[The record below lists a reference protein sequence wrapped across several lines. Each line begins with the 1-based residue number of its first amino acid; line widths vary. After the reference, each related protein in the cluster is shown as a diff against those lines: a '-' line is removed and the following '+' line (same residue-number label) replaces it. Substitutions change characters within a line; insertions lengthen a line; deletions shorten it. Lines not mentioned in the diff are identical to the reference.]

1 MIWHVQNEN
10 FILDSTRIFMKAFH
24 LLLFDG
30 SFIFPECIL
39 IFGLILLLMIDS
51 TSDQKDI
58 PWLYFI
64 SSTSFVMSI
73 TALLFRWR
81 EEPMIS
87 FSGNFQ
93 TNNFNEIFQFLI
105 LLCSTLCIPLSVEYI
120 ECTEM
125 AITEF
130 LLFVLTATLGGMF
143 LCGAND
149 LIIIFVAPECFSLCS
164 YLLSGY
170 TKKDVRSNE
179 ATMKYLLMGG
189 ASSSILV
196 HGFSWLYGSSGG
208 EIELQ
213 EIVNGLINTQMH
225 NSPGIPIALIF
236 ITVGI
241 GFKLSLAPSH
251 QWTPDVYEGVRRVR
265 NNESLYDK
273 RIHFASLLLR
283 VVPTKDRTNDVYK
296 KDLNSRC
303 RCYIVG
309 SHPSETMS
317 KEVRNPLF
325 DSDSPTPVVA
335 FLSVTSKVAASA
347 LATRIFDIPF
357 YFSSNEWHLL
367 LEILAILSMIL
378 GNLIAITQTSMK
390 RMVAYSSIGQ
400 IGYVI
405 IGIIVGDS
413 NGGYASMITYMLFY
427 ISMNLGTFA
436 CIILFGLRTG
446 TDNIRDY
453 AGLYT
458 KETIQFIKIH
468 NEYRIHTILHF
479 STNLISFVI
488 LSGYSFWG
496 ENRGR
501 GQIYPDGSKSNNTV
515 YNATAGGI
523 ISKILR
529 KEKGG
534 YEITIVDASNERQ
547 VIDIIPRGL
556 ELLVSEGESIKLDQP
571 LTSNPNVGGFGQGD
585 AEIVLQD
592 PLRVQGLLFFLGSV
606 VLAQIFLVLKK
617 KQFEKFNG
625 TP

>member
-1 MIWHVQNEN
+1 
-10 FILDSTRIFMKAFH
+10 MKAFH

-64 SSTSFVMSI
+64 SSTSLVMSI

-81 EEPMIS
+81 EEPIIS

-105 LLCSTLCIPLSVEYI
+105 LLCSILCIPLSVEYV

-130 LLFVLTATLGGMF
+130 LLFILTATLGGMF

-149 LIIIFVAPECFSLCS
+149 LITIFVAPECFSLCS
-164 YLLSGY
+164 YLLAGY

-213 EIVNGLINTQMH
+213 EIVNGLINTQMY
-225 NSPGIPIALIF
+225 NSPGISIALIF

-241 GFKLSLAPSH
+241 GFKLSPAPSH
-251 QWTPDVYEGVRRVR
+251 QWTPDVYEG
-265 NNESLYDK
+265 
-273 RIHFASLLLR
+273 
-283 VVPTKDRTNDVYK
+283 
-296 KDLNSRC
+296 
-303 RCYIVG
+303 
-309 SHPSETMS
+309 
-317 KEVRNPLF
+317 VRNPLF

-390 RMVAYSSIGQ
+390 RMLAYSSIGQ

-405 IGIIVGDS
+405 IGIIVGDL
-413 NGGYASMITYMLFY
+413 NDGYASMIIYMLFY

-436 CIILFGLRTG
+436 CIVLFGLRTG

-458 KETIQFIKIH
+458 KDPFLT
-468 NEYRIHTILHF
+468 
-479 STNLISFVI
+479 
-488 LSGYSFWG
+488 LSLALCLLSLGGLPPLAGFFGKLYLFWCG
-496 ENRGR
+496 W
-501 GQIYPDGSKSNNTV
+501 Q
-515 YNATAGGI
+515 AG
-523 ISKILR
+523 L
-529 KEKGG
+529 
-534 YEITIVDASNERQ
+534 Y
-547 VIDIIPRGL
+547 
-556 ELLVSEGESIKLDQP
+556 
-571 LTSNPNVGGFGQGD
+571 
-585 AEIVLQD
+585 
-592 PLRVQGLLFFLGSV
+592 
-606 VLAQIFLVLKK
+606 FLVLIGLLTSVLSIYYYLKIIK
-617 KQFEKFNG
+617 LLMIGRNQEI
-625 TP
+625 TPYVRNYRRSPLRSTNSIELSMIVCVIASTILGISMNPIISIAQDTLF

>member
-130 LLFVLTATLGGMF
+130 LLFILTATLGGMF

-149 LIIIFVAPECFSLCS
+149 LITIFVAPECFSLCS

-213 EIVNGLINTQMH
+213 EIVNGLINTQMY
-225 NSPGIPIALIF
+225 NSPGISIALIF

-251 QWTPDVYEGVRRVR
+251 QWTPDVYEG
-265 NNESLYDK
+265 
-273 RIHFASLLLR
+273 
-283 VVPTKDRTNDVYK
+283 
-296 KDLNSRC
+296 
-303 RCYIVG
+303 
-309 SHPSETMS
+309 
-317 KEVRNPLF
+317 
-325 DSDSPTPVVA
+325 SPTPVVA

-347 LATRIFDIPF
+347 SATRIFDIPF

-390 RMVAYSSIGQ
+390 RMLAYSSIGQ

-427 ISMNLGTFA
+427 IAMNLGTFA

-458 KETIQFIKIH
+458 KDPFLALSLALCLLSLGGLPPLAGFFGKLHLFWCGWQAGLYFLVSIGLLTSVLSIYYYLKIIKLLMTGRNQEITPH
-468 NEYRIHTILHF
+468 VRNYRISPL
-479 STNLISFVI
+479 
-488 LSGYSFWG
+488 
-496 ENRGR
+496 R
-501 GQIYPDGSKSNNTV
+501 SNNSIELSMIVCVIASTIP
-515 YNATAGGI
+515 GI
-523 ISKILR
+523 SM
-529 KEKGG
+529 
-534 YEITIVDASNERQ
+534 NP
-547 VIDIIPRGL
+547 IIA
-556 ELLVSEGESIKLDQP
+556 I
-571 LTSNPNVGGFGQGD
+571 
-585 AEIVLQD
+585 AQD
-592 PLRVQGLLFFLGSV
+592 TLF
-606 VLAQIFLVLKK
+606 
-617 KQFEKFNG
+617 
-625 TP
+625 

>member
-1 MIWHVQNEN
+1 
-10 FILDSTRIFMKAFH
+10 MKAFH

-39 IFGLILLLMIDS
+39 IFCLILLLMIDS

-81 EEPMIS
+81 EEPIIS

-149 LIIIFVAPECFSLCS
+149 LITIFVAPECFSLCS

-213 EIVNGLINTQMH
+213 EIVNGLINTQMY
-225 NSPGIPIALIF
+225 NSPGISIALIF

-251 QWTPDVYEGVRRVR
+251 QWTPDVYEG
-265 NNESLYDK
+265 
-273 RIHFASLLLR
+273 
-283 VVPTKDRTNDVYK
+283 
-296 KDLNSRC
+296 
-303 RCYIVG
+303 
-309 SHPSETMS
+309 
-317 KEVRNPLF
+317 
-325 DSDSPTPVVA
+325 SPTPVVA

-347 LATRIFDIPF
+347 SATRIFDIPF

-390 RMVAYSSIGQ
+390 RMLAYSSIGQ

-427 ISMNLGTFA
+427 IAMNLGTFA

-458 KETIQFIKIH
+458 KDPFLALSLALCLLSLGGLPPLAGFFGKLHLFWCGWQAGLYFLVSIGLLTSVLSIYYYLKIIKLLMTGRNQEITPH
-468 NEYRIHTILHF
+468 VRNYRISPL
-479 STNLISFVI
+479 
-488 LSGYSFWG
+488 
-496 ENRGR
+496 R
-501 GQIYPDGSKSNNTV
+501 SNNSIELSMIVCVIASTIP
-515 YNATAGGI
+515 GI
-523 ISKILR
+523 SM
-529 KEKGG
+529 
-534 YEITIVDASNERQ
+534 NP
-547 VIDIIPRGL
+547 IIA
-556 ELLVSEGESIKLDQP
+556 I
-571 LTSNPNVGGFGQGD
+571 
-585 AEIVLQD
+585 AQD
-592 PLRVQGLLFFLGSV
+592 TLFSF
-606 VLAQIFLVLKK
+606 
-617 KQFEKFNG
+617 
-625 TP
+625 

>member
-10 FILDSTRIFMKAFH
+10 LILDSTRIFMKAFH

-64 SSTSFVMSI
+64 SSTSLVMSI

-81 EEPMIS
+81 EEPMII

-149 LIIIFVAPECFSLCS
+149 LITIFVAPECFSLCS

-213 EIVNGLINTQMH
+213 EIVNGLINTQMY
-225 NSPGIPIALIF
+225 NSPGILIALLF

-251 QWTPDVYEGVRRVR
+251 QWTPDVYEG
-265 NNESLYDK
+265 
-273 RIHFASLLLR
+273 
-283 VVPTKDRTNDVYK
+283 
-296 KDLNSRC
+296 
-303 RCYIVG
+303 
-309 SHPSETMS
+309 
-317 KEVRNPLF
+317 
-325 DSDSPTPVVA
+325 SPTPVVA

-347 LATRIFDIPF
+347 SATRIFDIPF

-390 RMVAYSSIGQ
+390 RMLAYSSIGQ

-436 CIILFGLRTG
+436 CIVLFGLRTG

-458 KETIQFIKIH
+458 KDPFLALSLALCLLSLGGLPPLAGFFGKLHLFWCGWQAGLYFLVSIGLLTSVISIYYYLKIIKLLMTGRNQEITPH
-468 NEYRIHTILHF
+468 VRNYRRSPL
-479 STNLISFVI
+479 
-488 LSGYSFWG
+488 
-496 ENRGR
+496 R
-501 GQIYPDGSKSNNTV
+501 SNNSIELSMIVCVIASTIP
-515 YNATAGGI
+515 GI
-523 ISKILR
+523 SM
-529 KEKGG
+529 
-534 YEITIVDASNERQ
+534 NP
-547 VIDIIPRGL
+547 IIA
-556 ELLVSEGESIKLDQP
+556 I
-571 LTSNPNVGGFGQGD
+571 
-585 AEIVLQD
+585 AQD
-592 PLRVQGLLFFLGSV
+592 TLF
-606 VLAQIFLVLKK
+606 
-617 KQFEKFNG
+617 
-625 TP
+625 

>member
-24 LLLFDG
+24 LLLFNG

-58 PWLYFI
+58 PWFYFI
-64 SSTSFVMSI
+64 SSTSLVMSL
-73 TALLFRWR
+73 TSLLFRWR

-149 LIIIFVAPECFSLCS
+149 LITIFVAPECFSLCS

-170 TKKDVRSNE
+170 TKRDVRSNE
-179 ATMKYLLMGG
+179 ATTKYLLMGG

-213 EIVNGLINTQMH
+213 EIVNGLINTQMY
-225 NSPGIPIALIF
+225 NSPGISIALIF

-241 GFKLSLAPSH
+241 GFKLSPAPSH
-251 QWTPDVYEGVRRVR
+251 QWTPDVYEG
-265 NNESLYDK
+265 
-273 RIHFASLLLR
+273 
-283 VVPTKDRTNDVYK
+283 
-296 KDLNSRC
+296 
-303 RCYIVG
+303 
-309 SHPSETMS
+309 
-317 KEVRNPLF
+317 
-325 DSDSPTPVVA
+325 SPTPVVA

-347 LATRIFDIPF
+347 SATRIFDIPF

-390 RMVAYSSIGQ
+390 RMLAYSSIGQ

-413 NGGYASMITYMLFY
+413 NDGYASMITYMLFY

-436 CIILFGLRTG
+436 CIVLFGLRTG

-458 KETIQFIKIH
+458 KDPFLALSLALCLLSLGGLPPLAGFFGK
-468 NEYRIHTILHF
+468 LH
-479 STNLISFVI
+479 L
-488 LSGYSFWG
+488 FWCG
-496 ENRGR
+496 W
-501 GQIYPDGSKSNNTV
+501 Q
-515 YNATAGGI
+515 AG
-523 ISKILR
+523 L
-529 KEKGG
+529 
-534 YEITIVDASNERQ
+534 Y
-547 VIDIIPRGL
+547 
-556 ELLVSEGESIKLDQP
+556 LLVSIGLLTSVVSIYYYLKIIKLLMTGRNQ
-571 LTSNPNVGGFGQGD
+571 
-585 AEIVLQD
+585 EITPHVRNYRRS
-592 PLRVQGLLFFLGSV
+592 PLRSNNSIELSMIVCVIASTIPGISMNPIIAIAQDTLF
-606 VLAQIFLVLKK
+606 
-617 KQFEKFNG
+617 
-625 TP
+625 

>member
-39 IFGLILLLMIDS
+39 IFGLILLLIIDS

-64 SSTSFVMSI
+64 SSTSLVMSI

-125 AITEF
+125 ALTEF

-149 LIIIFVAPECFSLCS
+149 LITIFVAPECFSLCS

-179 ATMKYLLMGG
+179 ATTKYLLMGG
-189 ASSSILV
+189 TSSSILV

-213 EIVNGLINTQMH
+213 EIVNGLINTQMY
-225 NSPGIPIALIF
+225 NSPGISIALIF

-241 GFKLSLAPSH
+241 GFKLSPAPSH
-251 QWTPDVYEGVRRVR
+251 QWTPDVYEG
-265 NNESLYDK
+265 
-273 RIHFASLLLR
+273 
-283 VVPTKDRTNDVYK
+283 
-296 KDLNSRC
+296 
-303 RCYIVG
+303 
-309 SHPSETMS
+309 
-317 KEVRNPLF
+317 
-325 DSDSPTPVVA
+325 SPTPVVA

-347 LATRIFDIPF
+347 SATRIFDIPF

-390 RMVAYSSIGQ
+390 RMLAYSSIGQ

-413 NGGYASMITYMLFY
+413 NDGYASMITYMLFY

-436 CIILFGLRTG
+436 CIVLFGLRTG

-458 KETIQFIKIH
+458 KDPFLALSLALCLLSLGGLPPLAGFFGKLYLFWCGWQAGLYLLVLIGLLTSVLSIYYYLKIIKLLM
-468 NEYRIHTILHF
+468 T
-479 STNLISFVI
+479 
-488 LSGYSFWG
+488 
-496 ENRGR
+496 GR
-501 GQIYPDGSKSNNTV
+501 NQ
-515 YNATAGGI
+515 
-523 ISKILR
+523 
-529 KEKGG
+529 
-534 YEITIVDASNERQ
+534 EITPHVRNYRRS
-547 VIDIIPRGL
+547 
-556 ELLVSEGESIKLDQP
+556 
-571 LTSNPNVGGFGQGD
+571 
-585 AEIVLQD
+585 
-592 PLRVQGLLFFLGSV
+592 PLRSKNSIELSMIVCVIASTIPGISMNPIIAIAQDTLF
-606 VLAQIFLVLKK
+606 
-617 KQFEKFNG
+617 
-625 TP
+625 

>member
-64 SSTSFVMSI
+64 SSTSLVMSI

-125 AITEF
+125 ALTEF

-149 LIIIFVAPECFSLCS
+149 LITIFVAPECFSLCS

-179 ATMKYLLMGG
+179 ATTKYLLMGG

-213 EIVNGLINTQMH
+213 EIVNGLINTQMY
-225 NSPGIPIALIF
+225 NSPGISIALIF

-241 GFKLSLAPSH
+241 GFKLSPAPSH
-251 QWTPDVYEGVRRVR
+251 QWTPDVYEG
-265 NNESLYDK
+265 
-273 RIHFASLLLR
+273 
-283 VVPTKDRTNDVYK
+283 
-296 KDLNSRC
+296 
-303 RCYIVG
+303 
-309 SHPSETMS
+309 
-317 KEVRNPLF
+317 
-325 DSDSPTPVVA
+325 SPTPVVA

-347 LATRIFDIPF
+347 SATRIFDIPF

-390 RMVAYSSIGQ
+390 RMLAYSSIGQ

-413 NGGYASMITYMLFY
+413 NDGYASMITYMLFY

-436 CIILFGLRTG
+436 CIVSFGLRTG

-458 KETIQFIKIH
+458 KDPF
-468 NEYRIHTILHF
+468 LA
-479 STNLISFVI
+479 
-488 LSGYSFWG
+488 LSLALCLLSLGGLPPLAGFFGKLYLFWCG
-496 ENRGR
+496 W
-501 GQIYPDGSKSNNTV
+501 Q
-515 YNATAGGI
+515 AG
-523 ISKILR
+523 L
-529 KEKGG
+529 
-534 YEITIVDASNERQ
+534 Y
-547 VIDIIPRGL
+547 
-556 ELLVSEGESIKLDQP
+556 
-571 LTSNPNVGGFGQGD
+571 
-585 AEIVLQD
+585 
-592 PLRVQGLLFFLGSV
+592 
-606 VLAQIFLVLKK
+606 FLVLIGLLTSVLSIYYYLKIIK
-617 KQFEKFNG
+617 LLMTGRNQEI
-625 TP
+625 TPHVRNYRRSPLRSKNSIELSMIVCVIASTIPGISMNPIIAIAQDTLF

>member
-10 FILDSTRIFMKAFH
+10 FILDSMRIFMKAFH

-30 SFIFPECIL
+30 SLILPECIL

-58 PWLYFI
+58 LWFYFI
-64 SSTSFVMSI
+64 SSTSLVMSI
-73 TALLFRWR
+73 TALLVRWR

-125 AITEF
+125 SITEF
-130 LLFVLTATLGGMF
+130 LLFILTATLGGMF

-149 LIIIFVAPECFSLCS
+149 FITIFVAPECFSLCS

-196 HGFSWLYGSSGG
+196 HAFSWLYGSSGG

-213 EIVNGLINTQMH
+213 EIVNGLIKTQMY
-225 NSPGIPIALIF
+225 NSPGISIALIF

-241 GFKLSLAPSH
+241 GFKLSPAPSH
-251 QWTPDVYEGVRRVR
+251 QWTPDVYEG
-265 NNESLYDK
+265 
-273 RIHFASLLLR
+273 
-283 VVPTKDRTNDVYK
+283 
-296 KDLNSRC
+296 
-303 RCYIVG
+303 
-309 SHPSETMS
+309 
-317 KEVRNPLF
+317 
-325 DSDSPTPVVA
+325 SPTPVVA

-347 LATRIFDIPF
+347 SATRIFDIPF

-390 RMVAYSSIGQ
+390 RMLAYSSIGQ

-413 NGGYASMITYMLFY
+413 NDGYASMITYMLFY

-436 CIILFGLRTG
+436 CIVLFGLRTG

-458 KETIQFIKIH
+458 KDPF
-468 NEYRIHTILHF
+468 LA
-479 STNLISFVI
+479 
-488 LSGYSFWG
+488 LSLALCLLSLGGLPPLAGFFGKLYLFWCG
-496 ENRGR
+496 WR
-501 GQIYPDGSKSNNTV
+501 
-515 YNATAGGI
+515 AG
-523 ISKILR
+523 L
-529 KEKGG
+529 
-534 YEITIVDASNERQ
+534 Y
-547 VIDIIPRGL
+547 
-556 ELLVSEGESIKLDQP
+556 
-571 LTSNPNVGGFGQGD
+571 
-585 AEIVLQD
+585 
-592 PLRVQGLLFFLGSV
+592 
-606 VLAQIFLVLKK
+606 FLVLIGLLTSVVSIYYYLKVIK
-617 KQFEKFNG
+617 LLMTGRNQEI
-625 TP
+625 TPHVRNYRRSPLRSNNSIELSMIVCVIASTIPGISMNPIIAIAQDTLF

>member
-30 SFIFPECIL
+30 SLIFPECIL

-51 TSDQKDI
+51 TSDQKDL
-58 PWLYFI
+58 PWFYFI
-64 SSTSFVMSI
+64 SSTSLVMSI

-149 LIIIFVAPECFSLCS
+149 LITIFVAPECFSFCS

-196 HGFSWLYGSSGG
+196 HAFSWLYGSSGG

-213 EIVNGLINTQMH
+213 EIVNGLINTQMY
-225 NSPGIPIALIF
+225 NSPGISIALLF

-241 GFKLSLAPSH
+241 GFKLSPAPSH
-251 QWTPDVYEGVRRVR
+251 QWTPDVYEG
-265 NNESLYDK
+265 
-273 RIHFASLLLR
+273 
-283 VVPTKDRTNDVYK
+283 
-296 KDLNSRC
+296 
-303 RCYIVG
+303 
-309 SHPSETMS
+309 
-317 KEVRNPLF
+317 
-325 DSDSPTPVVA
+325 SPTPVVA

-347 LATRIFDIPF
+347 SATRIFDIPF

-378 GNLIAITQTSMK
+378 GNIIAITQTSMK
-390 RMVAYSSIGQ
+390 RMLAYSSIGQ

-413 NGGYASMITYMLFY
+413 NDGYASMITYMLFY

-436 CIILFGLRTG
+436 CIVLFGLRTG

-458 KETIQFIKIH
+458 KDPFLALSLALCLLSLGGLPPLAGFFGKLYLFRCGWQAGLYSLVLIGLLTSVVSIYYYLKIIKLLMTGRNQEITPH
-468 NEYRIHTILHF
+468 VRNYRRSPL
-479 STNLISFVI
+479 
-488 LSGYSFWG
+488 
-496 ENRGR
+496 R
-501 GQIYPDGSKSNNTV
+501 SNNSIELSMIVCVIASTIP
-515 YNATAGGI
+515 GI
-523 ISKILR
+523 SM
-529 KEKGG
+529 
-534 YEITIVDASNERQ
+534 NP
-547 VIDIIPRGL
+547 IIA
-556 ELLVSEGESIKLDQP
+556 I
-571 LTSNPNVGGFGQGD
+571 
-585 AEIVLQD
+585 AQD
-592 PLRVQGLLFFLGSV
+592 TLF
-606 VLAQIFLVLKK
+606 
-617 KQFEKFNG
+617 
-625 TP
+625 

>member
-1 MIWHVQNEN
+1 
-10 FILDSTRIFMKAFH
+10 MKAFH

-64 SSTSFVMSI
+64 SSTSLVMSI
-73 TALLFRWR
+73 VALLFRWR
-81 EEPMIS
+81 EEPIIS

-105 LLCSTLCIPLSVEYI
+105 LLCSILCIPLSVEYV

-130 LLFVLTATLGGMF
+130 LLFILTATLGGMF

-149 LIIIFVAPECFSLCS
+149 LITIFVAPECFSLCS
-164 YLLSGY
+164 YLLAGY

-189 ASSSILV
+189 TSSSILV

-213 EIVNGLINTQMH
+213 EIVNGLINTQMY
-225 NSPGIPIALIF
+225 NSPGISIALIF

-241 GFKLSLAPSH
+241 GFKLSPAPSH
-251 QWTPDVYEGVRRVR
+251 QWTPDVYEGVR
-265 NNESLYDK
+265 NL
-273 RIHFASLLLR
+273 
-283 VVPTKDRTNDVYK
+283 
-296 KDLNSRC
+296 
-303 RCYIVG
+303 
-309 SHPSETMS
+309 
-317 KEVRNPLF
+317 LF

-390 RMVAYSSIGQ
+390 RMLAYSSIGQ

-405 IGIIVGDS
+405 IGIIVGDL
-413 NGGYASMITYMLFY
+413 NDGYASMIIYMLFY

-436 CIILFGLRTG
+436 CIVLFGLRTG

-458 KETIQFIKIH
+458 KDPFLT
-468 NEYRIHTILHF
+468 
-479 STNLISFVI
+479 
-488 LSGYSFWG
+488 LSLALCLLSLGGLPPLAGFFGKLYLFWCG
-496 ENRGR
+496 W
-501 GQIYPDGSKSNNTV
+501 Q
-515 YNATAGGI
+515 AG
-523 ISKILR
+523 L
-529 KEKGG
+529 
-534 YEITIVDASNERQ
+534 Y
-547 VIDIIPRGL
+547 
-556 ELLVSEGESIKLDQP
+556 
-571 LTSNPNVGGFGQGD
+571 
-585 AEIVLQD
+585 
-592 PLRVQGLLFFLGSV
+592 
-606 VLAQIFLVLKK
+606 FLVLIGLLTSVLSIYYYLKIIK
-617 KQFEKFNG
+617 LLMIGRNQEI
-625 TP
+625 TPYVLNYRRSPLRSTNSIELSMIVCVIASTILGISMNPIISIAQDTLF

>member
-1 MIWHVQNEN
+1 
-10 FILDSTRIFMKAFH
+10 MKAFH

-64 SSTSFVMSI
+64 SSTSLVMSI

-81 EEPMIS
+81 EEPTIS

-149 LIIIFVAPECFSLCS
+149 LITIFVAPECFSLCS

-179 ATMKYLLMGG
+179 ATTKYLLMGG

-213 EIVNGLINTQMH
+213 EIVNGLINTQMY
-225 NSPGIPIALIF
+225 NSPGISIALIF

-241 GFKLSLAPSH
+241 GFKLSPAPSH
-251 QWTPDVYEGVRRVR
+251 QWTPDVYEG
-265 NNESLYDK
+265 
-273 RIHFASLLLR
+273 
-283 VVPTKDRTNDVYK
+283 
-296 KDLNSRC
+296 
-303 RCYIVG
+303 
-309 SHPSETMS
+309 
-317 KEVRNPLF
+317 
-325 DSDSPTPVVA
+325 SPTPVVA

-347 LATRIFDIPF
+347 SATRIFDIPF

-390 RMVAYSSIGQ
+390 RMLAYSSIGQ

-436 CIILFGLRTG
+436 CIVSFGLRTG

-458 KETIQFIKIH
+458 KDPFLALSLALCLLSLGGLPPLAGFFGKLHLFWCGWQAGLYFLVSIGLLTSVVSIYYYLKIIKLLMTGRNQEITPH
-468 NEYRIHTILHF
+468 VRNYRRSPL
-479 STNLISFVI
+479 
-488 LSGYSFWG
+488 
-496 ENRGR
+496 R
-501 GQIYPDGSKSNNTV
+501 SNNSIELSMIVCVIASTIP
-515 YNATAGGI
+515 GI
-523 ISKILR
+523 SMNPII
-529 KEKGG
+529 
-534 YEITIVDASNERQ
+534 EIA
-547 VIDIIPRGL
+547 
-556 ELLVSEGESIKLDQP
+556 
-571 LTSNPNVGGFGQGD
+571 
-585 AEIVLQD
+585 QD
-592 PLRVQGLLFFLGSV
+592 TLF
-606 VLAQIFLVLKK
+606 
-617 KQFEKFNG
+617 
-625 TP
+625 

>member
-64 SSTSFVMSI
+64 SSTSLVMSI
-73 TALLFRWR
+73 TALLFRWK

-149 LIIIFVAPECFSLCS
+149 LITIFVAPECFSLCS

-179 ATMKYLLMGG
+179 ATTKYLLMGG

-213 EIVNGLINTQMH
+213 EIVNGLLNTQMY
-225 NSPGIPIALIF
+225 NSPGISIALIF

-241 GFKLSLAPSH
+241 GFKLSPAPSH
-251 QWTPDVYEGVRRVR
+251 QWTPDVYEG
-265 NNESLYDK
+265 
-273 RIHFASLLLR
+273 
-283 VVPTKDRTNDVYK
+283 
-296 KDLNSRC
+296 
-303 RCYIVG
+303 
-309 SHPSETMS
+309 
-317 KEVRNPLF
+317 
-325 DSDSPTPVVA
+325 SPTPVVA

-347 LATRIFDIPF
+347 SATRIFDIPF

-390 RMVAYSSIGQ
+390 RMLAYSSIGQ

-436 CIILFGLRTG
+436 RIVSFGLRTG

-458 KETIQFIKIH
+458 KDPFLALSLALCLLSLGGLPPLAGFFGKLHLFWCGWQAGLYFLVSIGLLTSVVSIYYYLKIIKLLMTGRNQEITPH
-468 NEYRIHTILHF
+468 VRNYRRSPL
-479 STNLISFVI
+479 
-488 LSGYSFWG
+488 
-496 ENRGR
+496 R
-501 GQIYPDGSKSNNTV
+501 SNNSIELSMIVCVIASTIP
-515 YNATAGGI
+515 GI
-523 ISKILR
+523 SMNPII
-529 KEKGG
+529 
-534 YEITIVDASNERQ
+534 EIA
-547 VIDIIPRGL
+547 
-556 ELLVSEGESIKLDQP
+556 
-571 LTSNPNVGGFGQGD
+571 
-585 AEIVLQD
+585 QD
-592 PLRVQGLLFFLGSV
+592 TLF
-606 VLAQIFLVLKK
+606 
-617 KQFEKFNG
+617 
-625 TP
+625 

>member
-24 LLLFDG
+24 LLLFNG

-39 IFGLILLLMIDS
+39 IFGLILLLMIDL
-51 TSDQKDI
+51 TSDQKDR
-58 PWLYFI
+58 PWFYFI
-64 SSTSFVMSI
+64 SSTSLVISI

-81 EEPMIS
+81 EEPIIS

-149 LIIIFVAPECFSLCS
+149 LITIFVAPECFSLCS

-170 TKKDVRSNE
+170 TKRDLRSNE

-213 EIVNGLINTQMH
+213 EIVNGLINTQMY
-225 NSPGIPIALIF
+225 NSPGISIALIF
-236 ITVGI
+236 ITVGL
-241 GFKLSLAPSH
+241 GFKLSPAPFH
-251 QWTPDVYEGVRRVR
+251 QWTPDVYEGVWFVRQIPTSISISEVFGFCKTPETCRR
-265 NNESLYDK
+265 EML
-273 RIHFASLLLR
+273 
-283 VVPTKDRTNDVYK
+283 
-296 KDLNSRC
+296 
-303 RCYIVG
+303 
-309 SHPSETMS
+309 
-317 KEVRNPLF
+317 
-325 DSDSPTPVVA
+325 SPTPVVA

-347 LATRIFDIPF
+347 SATRILDIPF

-367 LEILAILSMIL
+367 LEILAILSMIV
-378 GNLIAITQTSMK
+378 GNLLAITQTSMK
-390 RMVAYSSIGQ
+390 RMLAYSSIGQ

-413 NGGYASMITYMLFY
+413 NDGYASMITYMLFY

-436 CIILFGLRTG
+436 CIVLFGLRTG

-458 KETIQFIKIH
+458 KDPFLAVSLALCLLSLGGLPPLAGFFGKLYLFWCGWQAGLYFLVSIGLLTSVLSIYYYLKIIKLLMTGRNQEITPYVR
-468 NEYRIHTILHF
+468 NYRRSPL
-479 STNLISFVI
+479 
-488 LSGYSFWG
+488 
-496 ENRGR
+496 R
-501 GQIYPDGSKSNNTV
+501 SNNSIELSMTV
-515 YNATAGGI
+515 CVIASTIPGI
-523 ISKILR
+523 SMNPILA
-529 KEKGG
+529 
-534 YEITIVDASNERQ
+534 IA
-547 VIDIIPRGL
+547 
-556 ELLVSEGESIKLDQP
+556 
-571 LTSNPNVGGFGQGD
+571 
-585 AEIVLQD
+585 QD
-592 PLRVQGLLFFLGSV
+592 TLF
-606 VLAQIFLVLKK
+606 
-617 KQFEKFNG
+617 
-625 TP
+625 

>member
-24 LLLFDG
+24 FLLFDG

-39 IFGLILLLMIDS
+39 IFGLIILLMIDS

-58 PWLYFI
+58 PWFYFI
-64 SSTSFVMSI
+64 SSTSLVMSI

-130 LLFVLTATLGGMF
+130 LLFILTATLGGMF

-149 LIIIFVAPECFSLCS
+149 LITIFVAPECFSLCS

-213 EIVNGLINTQMH
+213 EIVNGLINTQMY
-225 NSPGIPIALIF
+225 NSPGISIALIF

-241 GFKLSLAPSH
+241 GFKLSPAPSH
-251 QWTPDVYEGVRRVR
+251 QWTPDVYEG
-265 NNESLYDK
+265 
-273 RIHFASLLLR
+273 
-283 VVPTKDRTNDVYK
+283 
-296 KDLNSRC
+296 
-303 RCYIVG
+303 
-309 SHPSETMS
+309 
-317 KEVRNPLF
+317 
-325 DSDSPTPVVA
+325 SPTPVVA

-347 LATRIFDIPF
+347 SATRIFDIPF

-390 RMVAYSSIGQ
+390 RMLAYSSIGQ

-436 CIILFGLRTG
+436 CIVSFGLRTG

-458 KETIQFIKIH
+458 KDPFLALSLALCLLSLGGLPPLAGFFGKLYLFWCGWQAGLYFLVSIGLLTSVVSIYYYLKIIKLLMTGRNQEITPH
-468 NEYRIHTILHF
+468 VRNYRRSPL
-479 STNLISFVI
+479 
-488 LSGYSFWG
+488 
-496 ENRGR
+496 R
-501 GQIYPDGSKSNNTV
+501 SNNSIELSMIVCVIASTIP
-515 YNATAGGI
+515 GI
-523 ISKILR
+523 SM
-529 KEKGG
+529 
-534 YEITIVDASNERQ
+534 NP
-547 VIDIIPRGL
+547 IIA
-556 ELLVSEGESIKLDQP
+556 I
-571 LTSNPNVGGFGQGD
+571 
-585 AEIVLQD
+585 AQD
-592 PLRVQGLLFFLGSV
+592 TLF
-606 VLAQIFLVLKK
+606 
-617 KQFEKFNG
+617 
-625 TP
+625 

>member
-24 LLLFDG
+24 LLLFHG

-39 IFGLILLLMIDS
+39 IFGLILLLMIDL
-51 TSDQKDI
+51 TSDQKDR
-58 PWLYFI
+58 PWFYFI
-64 SSTSFVMSI
+64 SSTSLVISI

-81 EEPMIS
+81 EEPIIS

-149 LIIIFVAPECFSLCS
+149 LITIFVAPECFSLCS

-170 TKKDVRSNE
+170 TKRDVRSNE
-179 ATMKYLLMGG
+179 ATTKYLLMGG

-213 EIVNGLINTQMH
+213 EIVNGLINTQMY
-225 NSPGIPIALIF
+225 NSPGISIALIS

-241 GFKLSLAPSH
+241 GFKLSPAPFH
-251 QWTPDVYEGVRRVR
+251 QWTPDVYEGVRFVR
-265 NNESLYDK
+265 QS
-273 RIHFASLLLR
+273 
-283 VVPTKDRTNDVYK
+283 PT
-296 KDLNSRC
+296 S
-303 RCYIVG
+303 I
-309 SHPSETMS
+309 
-317 KEVRNPLF
+317 
-325 DSDSPTPVVA
+325 SPTPVVA

-347 LATRIFDIPF
+347 SATRILDIPF

-390 RMVAYSSIGQ
+390 RMLAYSSIGQ

-413 NGGYASMITYMLFY
+413 NDGYASMITYMLFY

-436 CIILFGLRTG
+436 CIVSFGLRTG

-458 KETIQFIKIH
+458 KDPFLALSLALCLLSLGGLPPLAGFFGKLYLFWCGWQAGLYFLVSIGLLTSVVSIYYYLKIIKLLMTGRNQEITPH
-468 NEYRIHTILHF
+468 VRNYRRSPL
-479 STNLISFVI
+479 
-488 LSGYSFWG
+488 
-496 ENRGR
+496 R
-501 GQIYPDGSKSNNTV
+501 SNNSIELSMTV
-515 YNATAGGI
+515 CVIASTIPGI
-523 ISKILR
+523 SMNPILA
-529 KEKGG
+529 
-534 YEITIVDASNERQ
+534 IA
-547 VIDIIPRGL
+547 
-556 ELLVSEGESIKLDQP
+556 
-571 LTSNPNVGGFGQGD
+571 
-585 AEIVLQD
+585 QD
-592 PLRVQGLLFFLGSV
+592 TLF
-606 VLAQIFLVLKK
+606 
-617 KQFEKFNG
+617 
-625 TP
+625 

>member
-1 MIWHVQNEN
+1 MIWHVQNEK

-30 SFIFPECIL
+30 SLIFPECIL

-51 TSDQKDI
+51 ISDQKDI

-64 SSTSFVMSI
+64 SSTSLVMSI

-93 TNNFNEIFQFLI
+93 MNNFNEIFQFLI

-149 LIIIFVAPECFSLCS
+149 LITIFVAPECFSLCS

-196 HGFSWLYGSSGG
+196 HGFSWLYGLSGG

-213 EIVNGLINTQMH
+213 EIVNGLINTQMY
-225 NSPGIPIALIF
+225 NSPGISIALIF

-241 GFKLSLAPSH
+241 GFKLSPAPSH
-251 QWTPDVYEGVRRVR
+251 QWTPDVYEG
-265 NNESLYDK
+265 
-273 RIHFASLLLR
+273 
-283 VVPTKDRTNDVYK
+283 
-296 KDLNSRC
+296 
-303 RCYIVG
+303 
-309 SHPSETMS
+309 
-317 KEVRNPLF
+317 
-325 DSDSPTPVVA
+325 SPTPVVA

-347 LATRIFDIPF
+347 SATRIFDIPF

-367 LEILAILSMIL
+367 MEILAILSMIL
-378 GNLIAITQTSMK
+378 GNIIAITQTSMK
-390 RMVAYSSIGQ
+390 RMLAYSSIGQ

-413 NGGYASMITYMLFY
+413 NDGYASMITYMLFY

-436 CIILFGLRTG
+436 CIVLFGLRTG

-458 KETIQFIKIH
+458 KDPFLALSLALCLLSLGGLPPLAGFFGKLYLFWCGWQAGLYSLVFIGLLTSVVSIYYYLKIIKLLMTGRNQEITPH
-468 NEYRIHTILHF
+468 VRNYRRSPL
-479 STNLISFVI
+479 
-488 LSGYSFWG
+488 
-496 ENRGR
+496 R
-501 GQIYPDGSKSNNTV
+501 SNNSIELSMIVCVIASTIP
-515 YNATAGGI
+515 GI
-523 ISKILR
+523 SM
-529 KEKGG
+529 
-534 YEITIVDASNERQ
+534 NP
-547 VIDIIPRGL
+547 IIA
-556 ELLVSEGESIKLDQP
+556 I
-571 LTSNPNVGGFGQGD
+571 
-585 AEIVLQD
+585 AQD
-592 PLRVQGLLFFLGSV
+592 TLF
-606 VLAQIFLVLKK
+606 
-617 KQFEKFNG
+617 
-625 TP
+625 

>member
-10 FILDSTRIFMKAFH
+10 VILDSTRIFMKAFH

-64 SSTSFVMSI
+64 SSTSLVMSI

-81 EEPMIS
+81 EEPIIS

-105 LLCSTLCIPLSVEYI
+105 LLCSILCIPLSVEYV

-130 LLFVLTATLGGMF
+130 LLFILTATLGGMF

-149 LIIIFVAPECFSLCS
+149 LITIFVAPECFSLCS
-164 YLLSGY
+164 YLLAGY

-213 EIVNGLINTQMH
+213 EIVNGLINTQMY
-225 NSPGIPIALIF
+225 NSPGISIALIF

-241 GFKLSLAPSH
+241 GFKLSPAPSH
-251 QWTPDVYEGVRRVR
+251 QWTPDVYEG
-265 NNESLYDK
+265 
-273 RIHFASLLLR
+273 
-283 VVPTKDRTNDVYK
+283 
-296 KDLNSRC
+296 
-303 RCYIVG
+303 
-309 SHPSETMS
+309 
-317 KEVRNPLF
+317 
-325 DSDSPTPVVA
+325 SPTPVVA

-390 RMVAYSSIGQ
+390 RMLAYSSIGQ

-405 IGIIVGDS
+405 IGIIVGDL
-413 NGGYASMITYMLFY
+413 NDGYASMIIYMLFY

-436 CIILFGLRTG
+436 CIVLFGLRTG

-458 KETIQFIKIH
+458 KDPFLT
-468 NEYRIHTILHF
+468 
-479 STNLISFVI
+479 
-488 LSGYSFWG
+488 LSLALCLLSLGGLPPLAGFFGKLYLFWCG
-496 ENRGR
+496 W
-501 GQIYPDGSKSNNTV
+501 Q
-515 YNATAGGI
+515 AG
-523 ISKILR
+523 L
-529 KEKGG
+529 
-534 YEITIVDASNERQ
+534 Y
-547 VIDIIPRGL
+547 
-556 ELLVSEGESIKLDQP
+556 
-571 LTSNPNVGGFGQGD
+571 
-585 AEIVLQD
+585 
-592 PLRVQGLLFFLGSV
+592 
-606 VLAQIFLVLKK
+606 FLVLIGLLTSVLSIYYYLKIIK
-617 KQFEKFNG
+617 LLMIGRNQEI
-625 TP
+625 TPYVRNYRRSPLRSTNSIELSMIVCVIASTILGISMNPIISIAQDTLF

>member
-130 LLFVLTATLGGMF
+130 LLFILTATLGGMF

-149 LIIIFVAPECFSLCS
+149 LITIFVAPECFSLCS

-213 EIVNGLINTQMH
+213 EIVNGLINTQMY
-225 NSPGIPIALIF
+225 NSPGISIALIF

-251 QWTPDVYEGVRRVR
+251 QWTPDVYE
-265 NNESLYDK
+265 
-273 RIHFASLLLR
+273 
-283 VVPTKDRTNDVYK
+283 
-296 KDLNSRC
+296 
-303 RCYIVG
+303 
-309 SHPSETMS
+309 
-317 KEVRNPLF
+317 
-325 DSDSPTPVVA
+325 DSPTPVVA

-347 LATRIFDIPF
+347 SATRIFDIPF

-390 RMVAYSSIGQ
+390 RMLAYSSIGQ

-427 ISMNLGTFA
+427 IAMNLGTFA

-458 KETIQFIKIH
+458 KDPFLALSLALCLLSLGGLPPLAGFFGKLHLFWCGWQAGLYFLVSIGLLTSVLSIYYYLKIIKLLMTGRNQEITPH
-468 NEYRIHTILHF
+468 VRNYRISPL
-479 STNLISFVI
+479 
-488 LSGYSFWG
+488 
-496 ENRGR
+496 R
-501 GQIYPDGSKSNNTV
+501 SNNSIELSMIVCVIASTIP
-515 YNATAGGI
+515 GI
-523 ISKILR
+523 SM
-529 KEKGG
+529 
-534 YEITIVDASNERQ
+534 NP
-547 VIDIIPRGL
+547 IIA
-556 ELLVSEGESIKLDQP
+556 I
-571 LTSNPNVGGFGQGD
+571 
-585 AEIVLQD
+585 AQD
-592 PLRVQGLLFFLGSV
+592 TLF
-606 VLAQIFLVLKK
+606 
-617 KQFEKFNG
+617 
-625 TP
+625 

>member
-64 SSTSFVMSI
+64 SSTSLVMSI

-149 LIIIFVAPECFSLCS
+149 LITIFVAPECFSLCS

-213 EIVNGLINTQMH
+213 EIVNGLINTQMY
-225 NSPGIPIALIF
+225 NSPGISIALIF

-241 GFKLSLAPSH
+241 GFKLSPAPSH
-251 QWTPDVYEGVRRVR
+251 QWTPDVYEG
-265 NNESLYDK
+265 
-273 RIHFASLLLR
+273 
-283 VVPTKDRTNDVYK
+283 
-296 KDLNSRC
+296 
-303 RCYIVG
+303 
-309 SHPSETMS
+309 
-317 KEVRNPLF
+317 
-325 DSDSPTPVVA
+325 SPTPVVA

-347 LATRIFDIPF
+347 SATRIFDIPF

-367 LEILAILSMIL
+367 LEILAVLSMIL

-390 RMVAYSSIGQ
+390 RMLAYSSIGQ

-436 CIILFGLRTG
+436 CIVSFGLRTG

-458 KETIQFIKIH
+458 KDPFLALSLALCLLSLGGLPPLAGFFGKLHLFWCGWQAGLYFLVSIGLLTSVVSIYYYLKIIKLLMTGRNQEITPH
-468 NEYRIHTILHF
+468 VRNYRRSPL
-479 STNLISFVI
+479 
-488 LSGYSFWG
+488 
-496 ENRGR
+496 R
-501 GQIYPDGSKSNNTV
+501 SNNSIELSMIVCVIASTIP
-515 YNATAGGI
+515 GI
-523 ISKILR
+523 SM
-529 KEKGG
+529 
-534 YEITIVDASNERQ
+534 NP
-547 VIDIIPRGL
+547 IIA
-556 ELLVSEGESIKLDQP
+556 I
-571 LTSNPNVGGFGQGD
+571 
-585 AEIVLQD
+585 AQD
-592 PLRVQGLLFFLGSV
+592 TLF
-606 VLAQIFLVLKK
+606 
-617 KQFEKFNG
+617 
-625 TP
+625 

>member
-24 LLLFDG
+24 LLLFHG

-64 SSTSFVMSI
+64 SSTSLVISI

-149 LIIIFVAPECFSLCS
+149 LITIFVAPECFSLCS

-170 TKKDVRSNE
+170 TKRDVRSNE
-179 ATMKYLLMGG
+179 ATTKYLLMGG

-213 EIVNGLINTQMH
+213 EIVNGLINTQMY
-225 NSPGIPIALIF
+225 NSPGISIALIF

-241 GFKLSLAPSH
+241 GFKLSPAPSH
-251 QWTPDVYEGVRRVR
+251 QWTPDVYEG
-265 NNESLYDK
+265 
-273 RIHFASLLLR
+273 
-283 VVPTKDRTNDVYK
+283 
-296 KDLNSRC
+296 
-303 RCYIVG
+303 
-309 SHPSETMS
+309 
-317 KEVRNPLF
+317 
-325 DSDSPTPVVA
+325 SPTPVVA

-347 LATRIFDIPF
+347 SATRIFDIPF
-357 YFSSNEWHLL
+357 YFSSNEWHLH

-390 RMVAYSSIGQ
+390 RMLAYSSIGQ

-413 NGGYASMITYMLFY
+413 NDGYASMITYMLFY

-436 CIILFGLRTG
+436 RIVSFGLRTG

-458 KETIQFIKIH
+458 KDPFLALSLALCLLSLGGLPPLAGFFGKLHLFWCGWQAGLYFLVSIGLLTSVVSIYYYLKIIKLLMTGRNQEITPH
-468 NEYRIHTILHF
+468 VRNYRRSPL
-479 STNLISFVI
+479 
-488 LSGYSFWG
+488 
-496 ENRGR
+496 R
-501 GQIYPDGSKSNNTV
+501 SNNSIELSMIVCVIASTIP
-515 YNATAGGI
+515 GI
-523 ISKILR
+523 SM
-529 KEKGG
+529 
-534 YEITIVDASNERQ
+534 NP
-547 VIDIIPRGL
+547 IIA
-556 ELLVSEGESIKLDQP
+556 I
-571 LTSNPNVGGFGQGD
+571 
-585 AEIVLQD
+585 AQD
-592 PLRVQGLLFFLGSV
+592 TLF
-606 VLAQIFLVLKK
+606 
-617 KQFEKFNG
+617 
-625 TP
+625 

>member
-64 SSTSFVMSI
+64 SSTSLVMSI

-87 FSGNFQ
+87 FSGNLQ
-93 TNNFNEIFQFLI
+93 RNNFNEIFQFLI

-125 AITEF
+125 VITEF

-149 LIIIFVAPECFSLCS
+149 LITIFVAPECFSLCS

-213 EIVNGLINTQMH
+213 EIVNGLINTQMY
-225 NSPGIPIALIF
+225 NSPGISIALIF

-241 GFKLSLAPSH
+241 GFKLSPAPSH
-251 QWTPDVYEGVRRVR
+251 QWTPDVYEG
-265 NNESLYDK
+265 
-273 RIHFASLLLR
+273 
-283 VVPTKDRTNDVYK
+283 
-296 KDLNSRC
+296 
-303 RCYIVG
+303 
-309 SHPSETMS
+309 
-317 KEVRNPLF
+317 
-325 DSDSPTPVVA
+325 SPTPVVA

-347 LATRIFDIPF
+347 SATRIFDIPF

-367 LEILAILSMIL
+367 LEILAILSMIF

-390 RMVAYSSIGQ
+390 RMLAYSSIGQ

-436 CIILFGLRTG
+436 CIVSFGLRTG

-458 KETIQFIKIH
+458 KDPFLALSFALCLLSLGGLPPLAGFFGKLYLFWCGWQAGLYFLVSIGLLTSVVSIYYYLKIIKLLMTGRNQEITTH
-468 NEYRIHTILHF
+468 VRNYRR
-479 STNLISFVI
+479 SP
-488 LSGYSFWG
+488 LSL
-496 ENRGR
+496 R
-501 GQIYPDGSKSNNTV
+501 SNNSIELSMIVCVIASTIP
-515 YNATAGGI
+515 GI
-523 ISKILR
+523 SMNPII
-529 KEKGG
+529 
-534 YEITIVDASNERQ
+534 EIA
-547 VIDIIPRGL
+547 
-556 ELLVSEGESIKLDQP
+556 
-571 LTSNPNVGGFGQGD
+571 
-585 AEIVLQD
+585 QD
-592 PLRVQGLLFFLGSV
+592 TLF
-606 VLAQIFLVLKK
+606 
-617 KQFEKFNG
+617 
-625 TP
+625 

>member
-10 FILDSTRIFMKAFH
+10 LILDSTRIFMKAFH

-30 SFIFPECIL
+30 SLILPECIL

-58 PWLYFI
+58 PWFYFI
-64 SSTSFVMSI
+64 SSTSLVMSI
-73 TALLFRWR
+73 MALLLFRWR
-81 EEPMIS
+81 EEPMII

-149 LIIIFVAPECFSLCS
+149 LITIFVAPECFSLCS

-213 EIVNGLINTQMH
+213 EIVNGLINTQMY
-225 NSPGIPIALIF
+225 NSPGILIALIF

-251 QWTPDVYEGVRRVR
+251 QWTPDVYEG
-265 NNESLYDK
+265 
-273 RIHFASLLLR
+273 
-283 VVPTKDRTNDVYK
+283 
-296 KDLNSRC
+296 
-303 RCYIVG
+303 
-309 SHPSETMS
+309 
-317 KEVRNPLF
+317 
-325 DSDSPTPVVA
+325 SPTPVVA
-335 FLSVTSKVAASA
+335 FLSVTSKVAALA

-390 RMVAYSSIGQ
+390 RMLAYSSIGQ

-427 ISMNLGTFA
+427 ISMNLGTCA
-436 CIILFGLRTG
+436 CIVLFGLRTG

-458 KETIQFIKIH
+458 KDPFLALSLALCLLSLGGLPPLAGFFGKLHLFWCGWQAGLYFLVSIGLLTSVISIYYYLKIIKLLMTGRNQEITPH
-468 NEYRIHTILHF
+468 VRNYRRSPL
-479 STNLISFVI
+479 
-488 LSGYSFWG
+488 
-496 ENRGR
+496 R
-501 GQIYPDGSKSNNTV
+501 SNNSIELSMIVCVIASTIPGISM
-515 YNATAGGI
+515 NPI
-523 ISKILR
+523 ISI
-529 KEKGG
+529 
-534 YEITIVDASNERQ
+534 A
-547 VIDIIPRGL
+547 
-556 ELLVSEGESIKLDQP
+556 
-571 LTSNPNVGGFGQGD
+571 
-585 AEIVLQD
+585 QD
-592 PLRVQGLLFFLGSV
+592 TLF
-606 VLAQIFLVLKK
+606 
-617 KQFEKFNG
+617 
-625 TP
+625 